1 MAIHLLLVDIS
12 IALTITS
19 AMGGIKSWQELHEY
33 SSCSSSACPYSS
45 DPEHNE
51 SKWNS
56 QLTNVYAGFGSLIVI
71 AH

>member
-1 MAIHLLLVDIS
+1 
-12 IALTITS
+12 
-19 AMGGIKSWQELHEY
+19 MGGIKSWQELHEY
-33 SSCSSSACPYSS
+33 SSCSRSACPYSS